1 MGGRCA
7 GAVGTPFVAA
17 LDGAE
22 VDEPVEPI
30 VLCNGADVDAI
41 GERS

>member
-17 LDGAE
+17 LDGE